1 MALPVPGLPELF
13 VMLAVILFYAAFL
26 LGLVALGVRI
36 ALGFMDHPE
45 SEEIQKRVALLERK
59 VERLEA
65 EIEDSEDAADGGG

>member
-13 VMLAVILFYAAFL
+13 VALAVLLFYAVFL

-65 EIEDSEDAADGGG
+65 QVEAGEDTADDGD